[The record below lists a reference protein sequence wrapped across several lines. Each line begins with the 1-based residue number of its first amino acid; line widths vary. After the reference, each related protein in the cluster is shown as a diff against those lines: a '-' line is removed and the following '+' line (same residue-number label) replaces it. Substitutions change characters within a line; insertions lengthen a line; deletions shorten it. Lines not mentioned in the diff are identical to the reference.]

1 MPRQTLE
8 HYLWYSIQITM
19 QINETLACN
28 KAEKHPQPESWK
40 VGDAA
45 FLEIQL
51 FEPSFM
57 RWDGEREA
65 AWIPN
70 ATKSNAH

>member
-28 KAEKHPQPESWK
+28 KAEKHPQPES
-40 VGDAA
+40 
-45 FLEIQL
+45 
-51 FEPSFM
+51 
-57 RWDGEREA
+57 
-65 AWIPN
+65 
-70 ATKSNAH
+70 